1 MSPSER
7 ERLLQLL
14 IPSLV
19 IVVGYVWFFV
29 PEPQGKLDKAHEQL
43 EQARTKVTIPLQ
55 GQRQSLARVERE
67 VAALRRERE
76 ALRHE
81 ARDAHAHAAEHT
93 TVESELTRL
102 LRRHGL
108 QLEASQ
114 LPEGKQ
120 LPPSLRDSRHRCL
133 TLGQAPTQPTGPRRA
148 RRPSPRVSQPQPQ
161 QKAPASK
168 GLRAIRF
175 RGPYLVTLAA
185 LEEIAARREAVC
197 AVPVALDLEATP
209 ADGGPARWTLVVL
222 PEEAPE

>member
-67 VAALRRERE
+67 VAELRRERE

-133 TLGQAPTQPTGPRRA
+133 TLGQPPAPAPPRRRRASPRITQP
-148 RRPSPRVSQPQPQ
+148 
-161 QKAPASK
+161 APAAKASDK

-197 AVPVALDLEATP
+197 AVPVALDLDATP
-209 ADGGPARWTLVVL
+209 PDGGPARWTLVVL
-222 PEEAPE
+222 PEESPE

>member
-1 MSPSER
+1 MTPSKR
-7 ERLLQLL
+7 ERVLQLL

-29 PEPQGKLDKAHEQL
+29 PEPQAKLDKALERL
-43 EQARTKVTIPLQ
+43 EQAQSQVTVPLA
-55 GQRQSLARVERE
+55 GQRQTLGRVQRELAD
-67 VAALRRERE
+67 LRRERDTLRRE
-76 ALRHE
+76 AGH
-81 ARDAHAHAAEHT
+81 AHAHSAAHT

-133 TLGQAPTQPTGPRRA
+133 TLGRPPAKAPRRG
-148 RRPSPRVSQPQPQ
+148 RRSPRVIQPQPSP
-161 QKAPASK
+161 PATK
-168 GLRAIRF
+168 DLRLRAIRF

-197 AVPVALDLEATP
+197 AVPVALDLDATP
-209 ADGGPARWTLVVL
+209 ADGGPATWTLVVL
-222 PEEAPE
+222 PEESPE